1 MSAVH
6 RILFIL
12 NSLHHG
18 GHDDDDDDDDD
29 QVTDHRHQLDSK
41 LASLLRI
48 VVEDSTR
55 FELLLYLPLVKIITD
70 QLWQLFLVNIPPDQ
84 DQAGPRLLVQA
95 TCHPAR
101 AQVLVELF
109 RSPSCLNVCRQS
121 NLIHSDPI

>member
-1 MSAVH
+1 MATHFLLHYGPWEDMVSALH

-18 GHDDDDDDDDD
+18 AHVDAYDDDADDDD

-55 FELLLYLPLVKIITD
+55 FELLLYLPLVKILTD
-70 QLWQLFLVNIPPDQ
+70 QV
-84 DQAGPRLLVQA
+84 
-95 TCHPAR
+95 
-101 AQVLVELF
+101 
-109 RSPSCLNVCRQS
+109 
-121 NLIHSDPI
+121 

>member
-6 RILFIL
+6 RIIFIL
-12 NSLHHG
+12 NSLNHG
-18 GHDDDDDDDDD
+18 GHVDANDGDDDD

-95 TCHPAR
+95 TCHPPC

-109 RSPSCLNVCRQS
+109 RSLPRLNVS
-121 NLIHSDPI
+121 ANPI

>member
-1 MSAVH
+1 MATHFLLHYGPWEDMVSAVH

-18 GHDDDDDDDDD
+18 DHDNGDDDH

-55 FELLLYLPLVKIITD
+55 FELLLYLPLVKILTD
-70 QLWQLFLVNIPPDQ
+70 QV
-84 DQAGPRLLVQA
+84 
-95 TCHPAR
+95 
-101 AQVLVELF
+101 
-109 RSPSCLNVCRQS
+109 
-121 NLIHSDPI
+121 

>member
-1 MSAVH
+1 MVLSRMATHFLLHYGPWEDMVSAVH

-18 GHDDDDDDDDD
+18 GHVDAATHGGHVDDH

-55 FELLLYLPLVKIITD
+55 FELLLS
-70 QLWQLFLVNIPPDQ
+70 FL
-84 DQAGPRLLVQA
+84 
-95 TCHPAR
+95 
-101 AQVLVELF
+101 
-109 RSPSCLNVCRQS
+109 
-121 NLIHSDPI
+121 

>member
-1 MSAVH
+1 MAIHFLLHYGPWEDMVSAVH

-18 GHDDDDDDDDD
+18 GHVDVDDDDDDD

-55 FELLLYLPLVKIITD
+55 FELLLYLPFVKILTD
-70 QLWQLFLVNIPPDQ
+70 QV
-84 DQAGPRLLVQA
+84 
-95 TCHPAR
+95 
-101 AQVLVELF
+101 
-109 RSPSCLNVCRQS
+109 
-121 NLIHSDPI
+121 

>member
-1 MSAVH
+1 MATHFLLHYGPWEDMVSAVH

-18 GHDDDDDDDDD
+18 DHVVNADDDDDDDD

-55 FELLLYLPLVKIITD
+55 FELLLYLPLVKILTD
-70 QLWQLFLVNIPPDQ
+70 MV
-84 DQAGPRLLVQA
+84 
-95 TCHPAR
+95 
-101 AQVLVELF
+101 
-109 RSPSCLNVCRQS
+109 
-121 NLIHSDPI
+121 